1 MQHRKGSGG
10 APNALRPGCNL
21 FCFSA
26 WQGTSLE
33 QGQAAWAHMV
43 LMWVI
48 QKLQSPIFCTFL
60 VYTGKEP
67 DSKLKEWM
75 FEAPPCYEH

>member
-1 MQHRKGSGG
+1 MPEDPVVTCFVSQ
-10 APNALRPGCNL
+10 PGKELARN
-21 FCFSA
+21 
-26 WQGTSLE
+26 Q